1 MPILSQRT
9 MEQGN
14 NYNHAAN
21 VQDLLPTMYPL
32 LCGLMG
38 PENGPRGDAMR
49 IHPIATVYFG
59 VILLCLS
66 KGPFTNP

>member
-1 MPILSQRT
+1 
-9 MEQGN
+9 
-14 NYNHAAN
+14 
-21 VQDLLPTMYPL
+21 MYPL

-66 KGPFTNP
+66 KGPFTNPKSEGSIFYVPHASVMLTSTSEASQ